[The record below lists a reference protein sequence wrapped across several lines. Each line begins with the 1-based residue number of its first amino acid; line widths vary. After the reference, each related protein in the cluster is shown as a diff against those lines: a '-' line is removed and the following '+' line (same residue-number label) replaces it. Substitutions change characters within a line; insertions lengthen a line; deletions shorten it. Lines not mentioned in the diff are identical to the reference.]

1 MAGVWAEWQ
10 AEGTG
15 EVTLARGGLT
25 GHGGCNRYQNHS
37 FKSPEGKGCWTR
49 VQCEVGS
56 VGEASRGGAELFLT
70 GVSKQ

>member
-1 MAGVWAEWQ
+1 MTGVWAEWQ

-15 EVTLARGGLT
+15 EVTLARGGLA

-37 FKSPEGKGCWTR
+37 FTSPEGKGCWTR
-49 VQCEVGS
+49 VQSEGES
-56 VGEASRGGAELFLT
+56 VGEAARGGAGLFLT